1 MAPAMPADSSKT
13 LQLSQRNDRPEPA
26 TITRNGSPSQ
36 QRESTVGEDYVTQGK
51 FRYTIVLT
59 RSQISY
65 QQ

>member
-13 LQLSQRNDRPEPA
+13 LLLSQRNDRPETVPY
-26 TITRNGSPSQ
+26 SQ